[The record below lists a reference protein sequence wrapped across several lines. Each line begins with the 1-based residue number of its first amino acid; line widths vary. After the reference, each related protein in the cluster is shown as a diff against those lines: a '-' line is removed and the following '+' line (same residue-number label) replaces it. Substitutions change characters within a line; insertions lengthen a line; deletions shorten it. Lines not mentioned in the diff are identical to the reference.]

1 MQLALSQ
8 NDKKLCAKVAAFDVR
23 ASLFFFSGGN
33 SCVPSV
39 AIEQVRA
46 ANFQFLP
53 KPNSEIRLNG
63 WGLLFLNFCV
73 PLVASDQ
80 RTVAVISVFLLVII

>member
-39 AIEQVRA
+39 ASEQVRA
-46 ANFQFLP
+46 ANSRFFFSAELQIRQ
-53 KPNSEIRLNG
+53 NSRWVASNYRLGTEIRINDG
-63 WGLLFLNFCV
+63 
-73 PLVASDQ
+73 
-80 RTVAVISVFLLVII
+80 T